1 MLAKKQRISRGIK
14 KKMIYA
20 QDTKSISQLAERIGT
35 GKAFGTFGELL
46 QGRLWHEKRDFLV
59 TLPIARYS
67 YATFVAD
74 TSHTGITVFPP
85 YKGKSKTLA
94 SMILQHY
101 DLPCNGKLTIH
112 SELPAGKGLAS
123 SSADLVATARSICSC
138 FHIKIPLPLLAT
150 LMCKIEPS
158 DGVMYSG
165 VVSFYHR
172 QGCLREFLG
181 FLPPMTIVGIDEGGE
196 MDTIQFNQRPKF
208 FTSDEEMEYHHLLKT
223 LSTAI
228 RRQNVHTIGQ
238 VATRSALL
246 NQRLNPKRMLNDVLA
261 ICKEI
266 EGLGVVVTHSG
277 TCLGILLS
285 SEGERY
291 QHQIQ
296 VAYQRLS
303 ALSGKAL
310 IYHSFHFV

>member
-1 MLAKKQRISRGIK
+1 
-14 KKMIYA
+14 MIYA
-20 QDTKSISQLAERIGT
+20 QDTRSKLQVAERIGT

-46 QGRLWHEKRDFLV
+46 QGHLWEEKRDFLV

-67 YATFVAD
+67 YATFVTD

-85 YKGKSKTLA
+85 YKQKSKLLA
-94 SMILQHY
+94 SMILEHY
-101 DLPCNGKLTIH
+101 DLPLNGKLTIH

-138 FHIKIPLPLLAT
+138 FHIKMPLPLLAT

-196 MDTIQFNQRPKF
+196 MDTIEFNQRPKLF
-208 FTSDEEMEYHHLLKT
+208 SNDEKKEYQHLLNT

-228 RRQNVHTIGQ
+228 RQQNVEMIGQ
-238 VATRSALL
+238 ITTRSAIL
-246 NQRLNPKRMLNDVLA
+246 NQKLNPKQMLNDVLA
-261 ICKEI
+261 ICEEI
-266 EGLGVVVTHSG
+266 DGLGVVVTHSG

-285 SEGERY
+285 SEG
-291 QHQIQ
+291 HQYHSQ
-296 VAYQRLS
+296 VQAAYKYLS
-303 ALSGKAL
+303 ALSNTTL
-310 IYHSFHFV
+310 IYH